1 MPVSEY
7 VCSQCLH
14 QLDIPIP
21 GDSQPYGNKVRST
34 QNWGIVSFVCS
45 MVTTGV
51 QTCLRPFREGVDVK
65 PAEEMQRLQEV
76 VPTGPADDSL
86 DPAAGADQRILH
98 SGHWPEG
105 KSEHAE
111 IAQPRVRAPQEEAP
125 NAARTF
131 WPQSSFGW
139 FILITAVQ
147 AFTVVPLVWII
158 AVVVF

>member
-7 VCSQCLH
+7 VCPQCLH

-34 QNWGIVSFVCS
+34 QDWGIVSFVCS

-76 VPTGPADDSL
+76 VHTGPAEESMDYT
-86 DPAAGADQRILH
+86 AGADQRIWY
-98 SGHWPEG
+98 SRNRPEG
-105 KSEHAE
+105 QLEHAE
-111 IAQPRVRAPQEEAP
+111 IAQPRVRAPQEQAP
-125 NAARTF
+125 SSSRTF
-131 WPQSSFGW
+131 LPRSYFGW
-139 FILITAVQ
+139 FIWITAVQ